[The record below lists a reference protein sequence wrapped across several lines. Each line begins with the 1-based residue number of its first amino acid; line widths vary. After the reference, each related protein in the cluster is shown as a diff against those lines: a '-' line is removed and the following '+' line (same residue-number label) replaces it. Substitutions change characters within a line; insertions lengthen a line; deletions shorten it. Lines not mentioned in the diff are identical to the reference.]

1 MRLLERAVVMQ
12 QSKRTVA
19 ACYTIMTDG
28 VVCRISGIHDRCPRQ
43 SEAIEI
49 VNTEREN
56 IDALRA
62 DL

>member
-1 MRLLERAVVMQ
+1 MQ

-19 ACYTIMTDG
+19 ACYTIITDG
-28 VVCRISGIHDRCPRQ
+28 AVCRISGIHDRCPRLSSQ
-43 SEAIEI
+43 SDAVEI
-49 VNTEREN
+49 VNTEGEN